1 MRATGYL
8 APNDR
13 IKQGVN
19 EMSLELLKSIQ
30 EAEAQAEA
38 ERTSAQRE
46 AREIIKGVADAC
58 TENERRAAV
67 EHRALFQSIQD
78 DKKTQVELK
87 LLQLASVKEQARNE
101 MMRASQQRLLKSADR
116 IVERIL
122 SDGNR

>member
-1 MRATGYL
+1 MKL
-8 APNDR
+8 
-13 IKQGVN
+13 
-19 EMSLELLKSIQ
+19 SLELLKSIQ

>member
-1 MRATGYL
+1 
-8 APNDR
+8 
-13 IKQGVN
+13 
-19 EMSLELLKSIQ
+19 MSLELLKSIQ

-78 DKKTQVELK
+78 EKKTQVEKK
-87 LLQLASVKEQARNE
+87 LIQLASVNEQARNE
-101 MMRASQQRLLKSADR
+101 MMRASQQRLFESADR